1 MKKIDLREVTTRVI
15 TTGTDTLR
23 ASHMSR
29 MLEKLGIPFRFETG
43 VGPVGELEKLPMP
56 RDLVAKHL
64 KVVHENRERL
74 PLLVFEDDCAV
85 TKAYTPVL
93 TVPCDADL
101 LFLGYS
107 RWGLIPELSPRG
119 LLCTTLARSWRGD
132 FSRVYNM
139 VCTHA
144 LLYLTPRSIEIGI
157 AAYLNAFIDN
167 ETVDGHLARLQPEM
181 ITLAPSQPL
190 FAQAD
195 FLQSE
200 QRRAI
205 LNQQE
210 HTSVELPVPAI
221 AEALRVDLDGAIH
234 CYALSYERQ
243 TKDPFWRHVNGL
255 PNNVQKYVDIK
266 AATTS
271 EKKGID
277 CTANIIDVNKK

>member
-29 MLEKLGIPFRFETG
+29 MLGKLGIPFRFETG
-43 VGPVGELEKLPMP
+43 VGSVGELEKLPMP

-93 TVPCDADL
+93 TVPCDADF

-107 RWGLIPELSPRG
+107 CWGLIPELSPRG
-119 LLCTTLARSWRGD
+119 LLYTTLARPWRGD

-139 VCTHA
+139 LTTHA

-157 AAYLNAFIDN
+157 AARLNAFFKN
-167 ETVDGHLARLQPEM
+167 ENNDGHLARLQREM
-181 ITLAPSQPL
+181 IILAPSQPL
-190 FAQAD
+190 FAQAG
-195 FLQSE
+195 FLQRG
-200 QRRAI
+200 QRGAM
-205 LNQQE
+205 E
-210 HTSVELPVPAI
+210 GHTSLALPVPAM
-221 AEALRVDLDGAIH
+221 AEAFVSIL
-234 CYALSYERQ
+234 
-243 TKDPFWRHVNGL
+243 
-255 PNNVQKYVDIK
+255 
-266 AATTS
+266 
-271 EKKGID
+271 
-277 CTANIIDVNKK
+277 TARFTAMH

>member
-1 MKKIDLREVTTRVI
+1 MNKIDLREVTTRVI
-15 TTGTDTLR
+15 TTGTYTLR

-29 MLEKLGIPFRFETG
+29 MLGKLGIPFRFETG

-74 PLLVFEDDCAV
+74 PLLVLEDDCGF

-93 TVPCDADL
+93 TVPRDADL

-107 RWGLIPELSPRG
+107 CWGLIPELSPRG
-119 LLCTTLARSWRGD
+119 LLYTTLARPWRGD

-139 VCTHA
+139 LCTHA

-157 AAYLNAFIDN
+157 AARLNAFFKN
-167 ETVDGHLARLQPEM
+167 ENNDGHLARLQREM

-190 FAQAD
+190 FTQAG
-195 FLQSE
+195 FLQNE
-200 QRRAI
+200 QRGAM
-205 LNQQE
+205 E
-210 HTSVELPVPAI
+210 GHTSLALPVPAI

-266 AATTS
+266 AVTTN